1 MRRAISSRCAA
12 SVTSSPL
19 CERIRTEHWWKR
31 RSARVYSRCV
41 SVIGFDIRTAQLTP
55 STYVVSVTGEI
66 DAFTSPALEQEL
78 DWVLGD
84 GASNAVVDL
93 ANVNFLDST
102 ALRVLLKALPGF
114 SRRGGKL
121 VLVSEDRR
129 VLRTLEITGLDLKFT
144 VEPRLAEAIAQF
156 ADGGSSVRA
165 ENGQPA
171 HD

>member
-1 MRRAISSRCAA
+1 
-12 SVTSSPL
+12 
-19 CERIRTEHWWKR
+19 
-31 RSARVYSRCV
+31 V

-66 DAFTSPALEQEL
+66 DAFTSPALGQEL

-84 GASNAVVDL
+84 GVVDL
-93 ANVNFLDST
+93 ANVNFIDSM

-129 VLRTLEITGLDLKFT
+129 VLRTLEITGLDMKFT

-165 ENGQPA
+165 ENGTVGS
-171 HD
+171 

>member
-1 MRRAISSRCAA
+1 M
-12 SVTSSPL
+12 
-19 CERIRTEHWWKR
+19 
-31 RSARVYSRCV
+31 
-41 SVIGFDIRTAQLTP
+41 
-55 STYVVSVTGEI
+55 
-66 DAFTSPALEQEL
+66 
-78 DWVLGD
+78 
-84 GASNAVVDL
+84 VDL
-93 ANVNFLDST
+93 ANVNFIDST

-129 VLRTLEITGLDLKFT
+129 VLRTLEITGLDMKFT

-156 ADGGSSVRA
+156 ADGSSSVRV

>member
-1 MRRAISSRCAA
+1 M
-12 SVTSSPL
+12 
-19 CERIRTEHWWKR
+19 
-31 RSARVYSRCV
+31 
-41 SVIGFDIRTAQLTP
+41 SVIGFEIRTAQLTP

-93 ANVNFLDST
+93 ANVGFIDST

-114 SRRGGKL
+114 AKRGGKL

-129 VLRTLEITGLDLKFT
+129 ILRALEITGLDMKFT
-144 VEPRLAEAIAQF
+144 VEPKLAEAIARF
-156 ADGGSSVRA
+156 ADGGFAVRSG
-165 ENGQPA
+165 NGQPA
-171 HD
+171 RG

>member
-1 MRRAISSRCAA
+1 M
-12 SVTSSPL
+12 
-19 CERIRTEHWWKR
+19 
-31 RSARVYSRCV
+31 
-41 SVIGFDIRTAQLTP
+41 SVIGFEIRTAQLTP

-93 ANVNFLDST
+93 ANVGFIDST

-114 SRRGGKL
+114 AKRGGKL

-129 VLRTLEITGLDLKFT
+129 ILRTLEITGLDMKFN
-144 VEPRLAEAIAQF
+144 VEPKLAEAIARF
-156 ADGGSSVRA
+156 ADGGSAVHSR
-165 ENGQPA
+165 NGQPA
-171 HD
+171 RG